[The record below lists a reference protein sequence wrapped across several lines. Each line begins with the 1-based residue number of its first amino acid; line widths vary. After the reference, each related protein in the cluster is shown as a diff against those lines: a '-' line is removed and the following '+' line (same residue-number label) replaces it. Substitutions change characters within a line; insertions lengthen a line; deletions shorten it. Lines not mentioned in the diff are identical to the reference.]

1 MVFMQGAN
9 RVLDKSITD
18 SADGTERT
26 LSLYGV
32 STTEELINLAVLVT
46 SGAPGLANNTMKI
59 NNLAAMPIK
68 VFDGNSMV
76 DAADGWI
83 SVNQLYFLTFDG
95 TQFIVFPLGA
105 SQNSNQSN
113 FNIYVLPDAVLGLT
127 SSSTSEEITTAF
139 GGPDGISNFI
149 NALQNN
155 TIIISTHQS
164 EANESMLSSIF
175 TYGRIVDRSTDG
187 GLVYDRIS
195 YVVSDSNSVVSVK
208 SLSFVRSY
216 NSEGVYNSYNSV
228 SVYSSSLNLADAD
241 SIIDQNKIQHF
252 AVNSSYISIADIP
265 FGTYQVDAD
274 NTNVQTVLGL
284 PGSIGKYGRLEVK
297 PMGVNSDHKLFIFY
311 TESYDA
317 GYTIAIRK
325 VTEEL
330 GSWTT
335 IG

>member
-1 MVFMQGAN
+1 MIFMQGEN
-9 RVLDKSITD
+9 RVIDKSITD

-32 STTEELINLAVLVT
+32 STIEELINLAVLVT

-59 NNLAAMPIK
+59 NNLTAMPIK

-76 DAADGWI
+76 DTADGWI
-83 SVNQLYFLTFDG
+83 SINQLYFLTCDG
-95 TQFIVFPLGA
+95 SQFIVFPLGA
-105 SQNSNQSN
+105 SQNSNQPN

-139 GGPDGISNFI
+139 GGPDSISNFI

-155 TIIISTHQS
+155 TIIISTRQS
-164 EANESMLSSIF
+164 DASESMSNNIF
-175 TYGRIVDRSTDG
+175 TYSRIIDRSTVS
-187 GLVYDRIS
+187 GLIYDIIS
-195 YVVSDSNSVVSVK
+195 YVISTSNSNVSVK
-208 SLSFVRSY
+208 YLLFVRSY
-216 NSEGVYNSYNSV
+216 NSEGVYNSYNRV
-228 SVYSSSLNLADAD
+228 SVYSSSLDLADAD
-241 SIIDQNKIQHF
+241 SIIDQNKIQYF
-252 AVNSSYISIADIP
+252 AANSSYTSITDIP